1 MIIST
6 SQRYVFVHIPKTG
19 GTSLMQALEQGV
31 SEDDILF
38 GDTPVAITR
47 RARAKTLD
55 ARGRLWKHSTLAD
68 IDGVLPEGEL
78 QNLFAFTMVRN
89 PWDRIA
95 SYYHWL
101 RVQKF
106 NHAAVALAKTTDF
119 ESFVLNP
126 AMLRSFQQHSAG
138 SYMTMADGCEH
149 CQAYIRLEH
158 FEQDADPMF
167 RHLGYK
173 VDLSHLNRSTRQQ
186 DYRQYYKTQSAE
198 AVARACSEDIQ
209 RFGYQFDTGR

>member
-6 SQRYVFVHIPKTG
+6 SQGYVFVHIPKTG
-19 GTSLMQALEQGV
+19 GTSLTLALEQRV

-38 GDTPVAITR
+38 GDTPVSITR
-47 RARAKTLD
+47 RARAKTLN

-68 IDGVLPEGEL
+68 IDRVLPEGEL

-101 RVQKF
+101 RAQKF
-106 NHAAVALAKTTDF
+106 NHAAVTLAKASDF
-119 ESFVLNP
+119 EGFVLHP
-126 AMLRSFQQHSAG
+126 AMQRSFQQHSAR
-138 SYMTMADGCEH
+138 SYMTMTDGAEH

-158 FEQDADPMF
+158 FVQDADPLF
-167 RHLGYK
+167 KQLGFK
-173 VDLSHLNRSTRQQ
+173 VDLPHLNRSTREQ
-186 DYRQYYKTQSAE
+186 DYRQYYTAQSAE
-198 AVARACSEDIQ
+198 AVARACSEDIL
-209 RFGYQFDTGR
+209 RFGYQFDAAD